1 MLSFLP
7 YDMLFKIIQYLLPHE
22 FQQLYLSLEDEMLKQ
37 CTIEC
42 TTIVKD
48 KLVKWFKRNH
58 IKINLW
64 KQMTQNSNFIE
75 YKQNGKYHRDNDLPA
90 LIIIN
95 QKKQRWY
102 QHGILHRKYGKP
114 AHITLFNNSAHIFL
128 KWYDNGKCQRVG
140 VCKSSE
146 ADYFGIDISDFTL

>member
-64 KQMTQNSNFIE
+64 KQMTQNGNFIE

-90 LIIIN
+90 IISLD
-95 QKKQRWY
+95 KKVQHWY
-102 QHGILHRKYGKP
+102 KNGKPYRKYGKP
-114 AHITLFNNSAHIFL
+114 AYVRYYEQYEFFRIQWFR
-128 KWYDNGKCQRVG
+128 NGKIHSSDVCDKNTTIPG
-140 VCKSSE
+140 V
-146 ADYFGIDISDFTL
+146 DILTFV